1 MDIVKKPMVWA
12 KYGEE
17 NFLVF
22 IDTGASVNIM
32 GESLYLQH
40 FQEQPIREATE
51 VVCDIHTHKLNM
63 IGKIT
68 ITLQVE
74 SQQIT
79 DDILVAKGVNLG
91 NVILIGHP
99 SCIKNSIS
107 LCPPKRGIFIEGEEE
122 IQFIPYAL
130 VEKERLM
137 LEVNQDDKEKGVPLK
152 ELLDSNSTVKG
163 VLKEDVELTPG
174 VPCVVQLGVKGVQS
188 GTSVVVLE
196 GSEKVN
202 QVSAVIALGEVN
214 NGSVW
219 VELLQSGEESR
230 RLKKGTYVLDFEVFT
245 LPVCVLSG
253 KDAVPVW
260 MCEKGDEQMDTKKE
274 QVLQQKLGASDY
286 GEYNADVKKLL
297 SEYPD
302 VVATK
307 DDKLGCTNVIE
318 HRVVLEKGTSPIYI
332 PAYRIPVKIKSEVE
346 KIVEG
351 WEREGII
358 RKSSSEFNFP
368 LLAVPKK
375 DGTYRVCV
383 DFRKLNE
390 KTVPDR
396 YPAACMQDLVTQIG
410 GKKIYSSIDLLQG
423 FLQVP
428 MEENSKKYT
437 AFSTPTGH
445 WEFERMPFGL
455 QGSPITFT
463 RLVNTVFH
471 GMLGKSIFIYMDD
484 LLIATNTI
492 EEHLTILEEV
502 LDRLRLAGL
511 KLKLE
516 KCDFLK
522 KKIVY
527 LGHVISEEG
536 VAVNPEKVKAI
547 SNFPEPHNKKNVKQF
562 LGLAGFF
569 RKFVNGFASKAAPL
583 SHLLKEDVP
592 FQFGEEQKKAFEVI
606 KQALIQPPV
615 LRFPDFNLPFILVT
629 DASMQGIGGCLMQKD
644 GKDIHPVAFYSRKW
658 KTRCPNETNWSVVDK
673 EAFAVVASLLHF
685 RYLILGF
692 KVTVFTDHKPLVE
705 LFKKPN
711 LSPKRSRWAVVVND
725 FEADIKYIEGKA
737 NLVADALS
745 RNVCNRVVGV
755 CELGGE
761 RVEWSE
767 EVLVEEQERDP
778 VCAKAK
784 KFLQGEIHDRR
795 YRLPA
800 SGLELSGNLL
810 VRRVQSRT
818 RGSDSED
825 IIQVVVPQSLVSTA
839 LKVVHGSMGGDH
851 MGVERTYMEC
861 KRKYY
866 WKGMYRD
873 IEAYIKNCRI
883 CNKYKPASSMS
894 SKIATYPVPG
904 RPFQRVHLD
913 LLCNFSES
921 AVGNKHILVIIDE
934 LSRYV
939 EMCPIR
945 NKTAEEVGI
954 AFFNNFI
961 CRHGVPEVL
970 VSDNGREFVNKVF
983 DTLGELMGIKKVN
996 IQAYRPEAN
1005 GVCERANRK
1014 ILESLRT
1021 TVGGNDPNWDRY
1033 LDYVR
1038 FSINTATNESIG
1050 MSPHKALYGVDVRN
1064 PFDFFSELPSKES
1077 TVQQLV
1083 KSAQDRFLAL
1093 RSNLQKSSE
1102 NMEKKVNSKQSRKQ
1116 VGVGDRVY
1124 VKVNVR
1130 NQLNYKLG
1138 PKFEGPFEVIDRLV
1152 GNKYTVKDLDSGEEK
1167 VVHISQLKV
1176 VAVKKKKK
1184 VRFLL

>member
-1 MDIVKKPMVWA
+1 MKPMVWA
-12 KYGEE
+12 KYGVE

-40 FQEQPIREATE
+40 FKDHNIKQASE
-51 VVCDIHTHKLNM
+51 VVCDIHTQKLDV

-68 ITLQVE
+68 ITLQVAD
-74 SQQIT
+74 QQVT
-79 DDILVAKGVNLG
+79 DDVLIARGVNLG
-91 NVILIGHP
+91 NVILLGHP

-107 LCPPKRGIFIEGEEE
+107 LCPPKQGVFIEGDEV
-122 IQFIPYAL
+122 IQFIPYAGVIEKRL
-130 VEKERLM
+130 VP
-137 LEVNQDDKEKGVPLK
+137 EVKQEGEN
-152 ELLDSNSTVKG
+152 KG
-163 VLKEDVELTPG
+163 VLLQELLNSNYSARGVLQKDVVLIPG

-188 GTSVVVLE
+188 GASVVVIE
-196 GSEKVN
+196 GSERVD

-214 NGSVW
+214 NGGVW
-219 VELLQSGEESR
+219 VQLMNSGEDSR
-230 RLKKGTYVLDFEVFT
+230 RLKRGTYILDFEVFT
-245 LPVCVLSG
+245 LPVRVLSEG
-253 KDAVPVW
+253 GAEPVW
-260 MCEKGDEQMDTKKE
+260 MCEKGDECMDRRKE
-274 QVLQQKLGASDY
+274 EVLKQKLGKSDY
-286 GEYNADVKKLL
+286 SCYNNLLQQLL

-302 VVATK
+302 VVACK
-307 DDKLGCTNVIE
+307 DDKLGNTSVIE
-318 HRVVLEKGTSPIYI
+318 HRIVLEQGTGPIYI
-332 PAYRIPVKIKSEVE
+332 PAYRIPVKVKSEVE
-346 KIVEG
+346 KIVSQ
-351 WEREGII
+351 WEQEGII
-358 RKSSSEFNFP
+358 RRSYSPFNFP
-368 LLAVPKK
+368 LLSVPKK

-428 MEENSKKYT
+428 MAEESKKYT
-437 AFSTPTGH
+437 AFSTPMGH

-455 QGSPITFT
+455 AGSPITFT

-471 GMLGKSIFIYMDD
+471 GMLGKSVHVYMDD
-484 LLIATNTI
+484 ILVCTNTI
-492 EEHLTILEEV
+492 EEHLTILREV
-502 LDRLRLAGL
+502 LNRLRLAGL

-522 KKIVY
+522 RKIVY
-527 LGHVISEEG
+527 LGHIISELG
-536 VAVNPEKVKAI
+536 VEVNPEKVRAI
-547 SNFPEPHNKKNVKQF
+547 RDFPEPCSKKNIKQF
-562 LGLAGFF
+562 LGVAGFF

-592 FQFGEEQKKAFEVI
+592 FHFGEEQRRSFHLI
-606 KQALIQPPV
+606 KEALMQPPV
-615 LRFPDFNLPFILVT
+615 LRFPNFDLPFILVT
-629 DASMQGIGGCLMQKD
+629 DASNLGMGACLMQKCGSD
-644 GKDIHPVAFYSRKW
+644 TYPVAFFSRKW
-658 KTRCPNETNWSVVDK
+658 KTKGPDETKWAVIDK

-737 NLVADALS
+737 NIVADALS
-745 RNVCNRVVGV
+745 RNIPGNGVYVCT
-755 CELGGE
+755 LQGE

-767 EVLVEEQERDP
+767 ELLVTEQWCDP
-778 VCAKAK
+778 MCVKAK
-784 KFLQGEIHDRR
+784 KFLKGELQDAR
-795 YRLPA
+795 YKLPA
-800 SGLELSGNLL
+800 SGLELAGDLL
-810 VRRVQSRT
+810 VRREKSRT
-818 RGSDSED
+818 RSSDSGED
-825 IIQVVVPQSLVSTA
+825 IIQIVVPEKLIPIA
-839 LKVVHGSMGGDH
+839 LKVVHDSMGSDH
-851 MGVERTYMEC
+851 MGVERTYQEAR
-861 KRKYY
+861 RKYF

-873 IEAYIKNCRI
+873 IQAYVKNCDV
-883 CNKYKPASSMS
+883 CNRYKPSSSLS
-894 SKIATYPVPG
+894 SRIATYPLPSK
-904 RPFQRVHLD
+904 PFQRVHID

-921 AVGNKHILVIIDE
+921 GTGHKHLLVIIDE
-934 LSRYV
+934 LTRFT
-939 EMCPIR
+939 EMFPVR
-945 NKTAEEVGI
+945 NKTAEEV
-954 AFFNNFI
+954 AVVFFNNFI

-970 VSDNGREFVNKVF
+970 VSDNGREFVNKIL

-1014 ILESLRT
+1014 ILEALRV

-1038 FSINTATNESIG
+1038 FSINSNYSESIG

-1064 PFDFFSELPSKES
+1064 PFDFFSGVQTKEV
-1077 TVQQLV
+1077 TVDALL
-1083 KSAQDRFLAL
+1083 KSAQDRFSAI
-1093 RSNLQKSSE
+1093 RNNLNISSE
-1102 NMEKKVNSKQSRKQ
+1102 SMKAKVNSKQTKREI
-1116 VGVGDRVY
+1116 GIGDRVY
-1124 VKVNVR
+1124 VKINVR

-1138 PKFEGPFEVIDRLV
+1138 PKFEGPFEVIGSLV
-1152 GNKYTVKDLDSGEEK
+1152 GNKFTVRNLDSGEEK
-1167 VVHISQLKV
+1167 IVHISQLKV
-1176 VAVKKKKK
+1176 VDVKKKKK